1 MNSHMTNLVQYIH
14 FIWSVVGIASPFLSV
29 WLFLSLSVDKLSS
42 ANAKFPTS
50 VDVGGAQ
57 SSPINKMNGKFEKG
71 RMLFAYVEFTCV
83 QSYILF
89 HKCEVSTTEKVVK
102 LKNEPTRRYKA
113 KRRSD
118 LKKVRREANRI
129 KVKPSEANQ
138 SDQLALFISLVLN
151 QVAR

>member
-1 MNSHMTNLVQYIH
+1 M
-14 FIWSVVGIASPFLSV
+14 
-29 WLFLSLSVDKLSS
+29 
-42 ANAKFPTS
+42 
-50 VDVGGAQ
+50 GGAQ
-57 SSPINKMNGKFEKG
+57 SSPLNKMNGKFEKG